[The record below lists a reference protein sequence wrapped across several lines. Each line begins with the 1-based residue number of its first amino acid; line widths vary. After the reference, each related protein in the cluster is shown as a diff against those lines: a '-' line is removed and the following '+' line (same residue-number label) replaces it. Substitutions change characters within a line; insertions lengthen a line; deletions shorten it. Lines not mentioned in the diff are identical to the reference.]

1 MGLDMYLR
9 AKTHISNFDFW
20 PEEKAINQKIKET
33 VGLGHL
39 DSDAASVELTIGIAY
54 WRKANQIHSWFVENC
69 QDGIDECQESYVDRD
84 KLTELRD
91 LCAKALETK
100 DSKLLEPRSG
110 FFFGSTEID
119 EWYWSDLE
127 HTKKVLTDI
136 LEDDKLKDMDFYYR
150 ASW

>member
-9 AKTHISNFDFW
+9 AKKHISNFDFY
-20 PEEKAINQKIKET
+20 PEERAINQKIKEAA
-33 VGLGHL
+33 GLGHL
-39 DSDAASVELTIGIAY
+39 NSDDASIQLTIGIAY

-69 QDGIDECQESYVDRD
+69 QDGIDECQDSYVSRD
-84 KLTELRD
+84 QLTELRD

-100 DSKLLEPRSG
+100 DGTLLEPRSG

-119 EWYWSDLE
+119 DWYWEDLE

-136 LEDDKLKDMDFYYR
+136 LEDEALKDFQFEYHS
-150 ASW
+150 SW